1 MQEYNVS
8 NNKNK
13 KETSTYIKPT
23 INVYSITTIRQ
34 ALNPAIGFSGGRID
48 EEADLLGLFDE

>member
-1 MQEYNVS
+1 MCRITRT
-8 NNKNK
+8 K